1 MFVTTHTDCSENVT
15 EFSLQLTQQH
25 DNRSALFAGF
35 KNLMEIGQQ
44 VNLAQKEVNIA
55 RTRVRLASNQVK
67 LARAFLQQ
75 QQQQDGE
82 KFISISKIKEQEK
95 LGIGLAQRR

>member
-1 MFVTTHTDCSENVT
+1 M
-15 EFSLQLTQQH
+15 
-25 DNRSALFAGF
+25 
-35 KNLMEIGQQ
+35 
-44 VNLAQKEVNIA
+44 NLAQMEVNIA

-67 LARAFLQQ
+67 LARAFL

>member
-25 DNRSALFAGF
+25 DNRSALFADF
-35 KNLMEIGQQ
+35 KNLMELGQQ

-75 QQQQDGE
+75 QQDGE

>member
-1 MFVTTHTDCSENVT
+1 MLQQSDNRKSSDFESTACSLRLIQCSENVT

-25 DNRSALFAGF
+25 DNRSALFADF

-44 VNLAQKEVNIA
+44 MNLAQMEVNIA

-67 LARAFLQQ
+67 LARAFL
-75 QQQQDGE
+75 
-82 KFISISKIKEQEK
+82 
-95 LGIGLAQRR
+95 